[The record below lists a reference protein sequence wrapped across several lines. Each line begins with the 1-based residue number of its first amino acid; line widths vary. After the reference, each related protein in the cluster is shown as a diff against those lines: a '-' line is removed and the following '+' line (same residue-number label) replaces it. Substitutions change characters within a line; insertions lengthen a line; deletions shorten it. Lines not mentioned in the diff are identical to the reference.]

1 MKKYLIIFL
10 LLFSFSNNVYLKN
23 KPFLDLNKLNNIKSL
38 SINKEQIQTN
48 QNDSNEFNNQQ
59 VIQQQKNQQ
68 ISQHPLQQQQIKNIE
83 IQEENLNTFSKH
95 DRDLISKL
103 EQLIQPVKQSLKELI
118 RLQTEEEINIFQ
130 PQFLINEFDTQS
142 EQIQQQ
148 QQQNFNNNQQENLLT
163 EQQIIQNNYQNSK
176 QIQQLSKPVIDELNH
191 IVDNLPEGQNFPK
204 QSLNEI
210 KDFIPQNFAGNKI
223 IDEIQD
229 AMQEQIV
236 DKKDIKNLVQQ
247 INNEVQQQK
256 QNYENS
262 IDNIGEQVEVNDQY
276 IRTYEDLLKQ
286 INEQQ
291 QQKQQL
297 INVLE
302 NKENIIE
309 EQLLQNP
316 QNNFQLQL
324 NLDNFKENLQQ
335 KQEQQQ
341 LIYDDNTKVYVDYLK
356 NIVDQP
362 ENQIPSQII
371 QEVFDEAKSEH
382 LEQPILDQMQN
393 LLTKN
398 QNEQIPTQNIE
409 KTLNNIQYYVKKNKR
424 DFNKKQTQFFDSFQ
438 QQNQNEKQSFNN
450 VFDINEFLNNIIK
463 RVRNVQKTLND
474 IKYEFEIPKVLN
486 EKPNNQMFNQLNQ
499 NAKNN
504 QIPNLNEFVNED
516 NYYQFE

>member
-83 IQEENLNTFSKH
+83 IQEENLNTFSQH

-356 NIVDQP
+356 NIVEQP

-409 KTLNNIQYYVKKNKR
+409 KTLDNIQDYVKKNKR
-424 DFNKKQTQFFDSFQ
+424 DFNKKQIQFFDSFQ

-450 VFDINEFLNNIIK
+450 VFDINESLNNIIK

-504 QIPNLNEFVNED
+504 QIPNLKEFVNED

>member
-38 SINKEQIQTN
+38 SINKIQTN

-59 VIQQQKNQQ
+59 VIQQQTNQ
-68 ISQHPLQQQQIKNIE
+68 PLQQQQIKNIE
-83 IQEENLNTFSKH
+83 IQEENLNTFSQH

-356 NIVDQP
+356 NIVEQP

-382 LEQPILDQMQN
+382 LEQPILEQMQN

-409 KTLNNIQYYVKKNKR
+409 KTLNNIQDYVKKNKR

-450 VFDINEFLNNIIK
+450 VFDINESLNNIIK

>member
-1 MKKYLIIFL
+1 M
-10 LLFSFSNNVYLKN
+10 
-23 KPFLDLNKLNNIKSL
+23 
-38 SINKEQIQTN
+38 
-48 QNDSNEFNNQQ
+48 
-59 VIQQQKNQQ
+59 
-68 ISQHPLQQQQIKNIE
+68 
-83 IQEENLNTFSKH
+83 
-95 DRDLISKL
+95 
-103 EQLIQPVKQSLKELI
+103 
-118 RLQTEEEINIFQ
+118 
-130 PQFLINEFDTQS
+130 INEFDTQS

-335 KQEQQQ
+335 KQEQQ

-409 KTLNNIQYYVKKNKR
+409 KTLNNIQDYVKKNKR

-450 VFDINEFLNNIIK
+450 VFDINESLNNIIK

-504 QIPNLNEFVNED
+504 QIPNLKEFVNED

>member
-83 IQEENLNTFSKH
+83 IQEENLNTFSQH

-382 LEQPILDQMQN
+382 LEQPILEQMQN

-409 KTLNNIQYYVKKNKR
+409 KTLDNIQDYVKKNKR
-424 DFNKKQTQFFDSFQ
+424 DFNKKQIQFFDSFQ

-450 VFDINEFLNNIIK
+450 VFDINESLNNIIK

>member
-38 SINKEQIQTN
+38 SINKIQTN

-59 VIQQQKNQQ
+59 VIQQQTIQ
-68 ISQHPLQQQQIKNIE
+68 PLQQQQIKNIE
-83 IQEENLNTFSKH
+83 IQEENLNTFSQH

-335 KQEQQQ
+335 KQEQQ

-356 NIVDQP
+356 NIVEQP

-382 LEQPILDQMQN
+382 LEQPILEQMQN
-393 LLTKN
+393 LLIKN

-409 KTLNNIQYYVKKNKR
+409 KTLNNIQDYVKKNKR

-450 VFDINEFLNNIIK
+450 VFDINESLNNIIK

>member
-38 SINKEQIQTN
+38 SINKIQTN

-59 VIQQQKNQQ
+59 VILQQTNQ
-68 ISQHPLQQQQIKNIE
+68 PLQQQQIKNIE

-95 DRDLISKL
+95 DQDLISKL

-356 NIVDQP
+356 NIVEQP

-409 KTLNNIQYYVKKNKR
+409 KTLDNIQDYVKKNKR
-424 DFNKKQTQFFDSFQ
+424 DFNKKQIQFFDSFQ

-450 VFDINEFLNNIIK
+450 VFDINESLNNIIK

-504 QIPNLNEFVNED
+504 QIPNLNEFINED

>member
-38 SINKEQIQTN
+38 SINKIQTN

-59 VIQQQKNQQ
+59 VIQQQTNQ
-68 ISQHPLQQQQIKNIE
+68 PLQQQQIKNIE
-83 IQEENLNTFSKH
+83 IQEENLNTFSQH

-382 LEQPILDQMQN
+382 LEQPILEQMQN

-409 KTLNNIQYYVKKNKR
+409 KTLNNIQDYVKKNKR

-450 VFDINEFLNNIIK
+450 VFDINESLNNIIK

>member
-83 IQEENLNTFSKH
+83 IQEENLNTFSQH

-409 KTLNNIQYYVKKNKR
+409 KTLNNIQDYVKKNKR
-424 DFNKKQTQFFDSFQ
+424 DFNKKQIQFFDSFQ

-450 VFDINEFLNNIIK
+450 VFDINESLNNIIK

>member
-38 SINKEQIQTN
+38 SINKIQTN

-83 IQEENLNTFSKH
+83 IQEENLNTFSQH

-335 KQEQQQ
+335 KQEQQ

-409 KTLNNIQYYVKKNKR
+409 KTLDNIQDYVKKNKR
-424 DFNKKQTQFFDSFQ
+424 DFNKKQIQFFDSFQ

-450 VFDINEFLNNIIK
+450 VFDINESLNNIIK

-504 QIPNLNEFVNED
+504 QIPNLKEFVNED